1 MAPTADV
8 NQHDRHGRARLARL
22 TRATNAD
29 GSGRDGGQ
37 PDRRLVGR
45 AAGFIDRIKEVAK

>member
-8 NQHDRHGRARLARL
+8 NQRNRHGRARL

-29 GSGRDGGQ
+29 GSAENGGQ